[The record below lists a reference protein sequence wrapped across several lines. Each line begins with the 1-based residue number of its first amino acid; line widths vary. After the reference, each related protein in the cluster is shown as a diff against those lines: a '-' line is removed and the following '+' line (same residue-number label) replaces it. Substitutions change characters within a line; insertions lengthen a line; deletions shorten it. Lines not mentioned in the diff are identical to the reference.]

1 MRPRLSVALL
11 LVAMVVRTLGA
22 VGCHS
27 RTSPSSVATAAQR
40 YPVRGVVVSIDP
52 TNGSVLLKHDEIPG
66 FMPAMTMAYR
76 LDDPSIISELHPGDL
91 ITATL
96 LVDHDSSGP
105 TNLRLTEIDIIAQAR
120 PDYKPKVNYH
130 VPAKGDE
137 VPDFSLLNQS
147 GHKIDLRQF
156 RGKVVLLTFIYT
168 RCPLPDYCPRLTSNF
183 AAIDKSLKSDPAL
196 YQKTHLLSISFDP
209 SYDTPSV
216 LRRYGEAYMGDS
228 GHVSFAHWEF
238 AAPSAAELPSM
249 EQFFDVG
256 VTPQAD
262 GILQHSLSTV
272 VIDRQGRVFAF
283 YPTNDWSVAE
293 VLAQIH
299 SAAS

>member
-1 MRPRLSVALL
+1 MRHRLPLVLL
-11 LVAMVVRTLGA
+11 LVALTSMASGMI
-22 VGCHS
+22 GCHR
-27 RTSPSSVATAAQR
+27 RTNTSATRVASQR
-40 YPVRGVVVSIDP
+40 YPVRGVVISTDP
-52 TNGSVLLKHDEIPG
+52 SNGEVLLKHQEIPG

-76 LDDPSIISELHPGDL
+76 LDDPSIFSELHPGDL

-105 TNLRLTEIDIIAQAR
+105 TNLRLTEIDVIAEAR
-120 PDYKPKVNYH
+120 PDYKPTVNYH
-130 VPAKGDE
+130 VPEKGDE

-147 GHKIDLRQF
+147 GHKIDLRQY

-168 RCPLPDYCPRLTSNF
+168 RCPLPDYCIRLSRNF
-183 AAIDKSLKSDPAL
+183 ATIDKSLQSDRKL
-196 YQKTHLLSISFDP
+196 YQQTHLLTVSFDP
-209 SYDTPSV
+209 TYDTPSV
-216 LRRYGEAYMGDS
+216 LRNYGEAYTGNS
-228 GHVSFAHWEF
+228 HETFSHWEF
-238 AAPSAAELPSM
+238 AAPSVAELPKM

-256 VTPQAD
+256 VTPQAN

-272 VIDRQGRVFAF
+272 VIDRQGRIFAF

-293 VLAQIH
+293 MLAQIR

>member
-11 LVAMVVRTLGA
+11 LVAMAGITLDT

-27 RTSPSSVATAAQR
+27 RTSTPSVAGATQR
-40 YPVRGVVVSIDP
+40 YAVRGVVMSTDP
-52 TNGSVLLKHDEIPG
+52 SNGAILLKHDEIPG

-76 LDDPSIISELHPGDL
+76 LEDPSMVSRLHPGDL

-105 TNLRLTEIDIIAQAR
+105 TNLRLTRIEIIAQAR
-120 PDYKPKVNYH
+120 PNSRPKVNFH
-130 VPAKGDE
+130 APAKGDA

-147 GHKIDLRQF
+147 GHKIGLRQF

-168 RCPLPDYCPRLTSNF
+168 RCPLPDYCPRLMSNF

-209 SYDTPSV
+209 AYDTPGV
-216 LRRYGEAYMGDS
+216 LRRYGEAYMGDPS
-228 GHVSFAHWEF
+228 HGSFAHWEF
-238 AAPSAAELPSM
+238 AAPAAAELPSM
-249 EQFFDVG
+249 EEFFDVG
-256 VTPQAD
+256 VTPQAN

-272 VIDRQGRVFAF
+272 VIDPQGRVFAF
-283 YPTNDWSVAE
+283 YPTNNWSVAE
-293 VLAQIH
+293 VLAQIR
-299 SAAS
+299 SAAF